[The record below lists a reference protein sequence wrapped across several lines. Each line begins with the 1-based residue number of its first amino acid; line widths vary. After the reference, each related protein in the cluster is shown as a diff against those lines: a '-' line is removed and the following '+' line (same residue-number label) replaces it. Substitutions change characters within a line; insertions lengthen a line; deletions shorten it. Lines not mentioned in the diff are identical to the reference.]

1 MLLECPRRPTGMKEF
16 VLSLLACGWVMK
28 EVPRGRRRA
37 AECAAQA
44 VQGVCLCAR
53 GI

>member
-28 EVPRGRRRA
+28 EVPRLEGGAA
-37 AECAAQA
+37 AECAR
-44 VQGVCLCAR
+44 VFVCA
-53 GI
+53 